1 MRDARACSGA
11 QPAPVRVASLA
22 FLWLPPRRMEPPIPA
37 ALPLVA
43 DHPDE
48 ARLAPSEW
56 EPGFLEGE
64 GLRPEVYIQYI
75 YIYIYI

>member
-1 MRDARACSGA
+1 
-11 QPAPVRVASLA
+11 
-22 FLWLPPRRMEPPIPA
+22 MEPPVPA

>member
-1 MRDARACSGA
+1 
-11 QPAPVRVASLA
+11 
-22 FLWLPPRRMEPPIPA
+22 MEPLVPA

-48 ARLAPSEW
+48 ARLATAPSEW

-64 GLRPEVYIQYI
+64 GLHPEVYI
-75 YIYIYI
+75 YIYIYIYILHMYFSFSLSIHIYT